1 MWALGMIDDD
11 STTAPAAPPWGKPGD
26 GCGQAPYH
34 RRRMYL
40 TINATEKCVM
50 ARITRQ
56 RVRHQANFTLRQYG
70 SWRKAT
76 AAAKAWVDA
85 TLPTLPARVARKDLK
100 TTRNT
105 SGVVGVRLANATRSR
120 NGHDYPDWR
129 WVAFWPGCAQA
140 SGIGWSVNKYGDGRA
155 FVSACLARRLESLN
169 RKVIDAKV
177 ERLRG
182 SAEYRALLRKKRLS
196 PP

>member
-1 MWALGMIDDD
+1 
-11 STTAPAAPPWGKPGD
+11 
-26 GCGQAPYH
+26 
-34 RRRMYL
+34 MYL
-40 TINATEKCVM
+40 TINRTEKCVM

-56 RVRHQANFTLRQYG
+56 RVCHQANFTLRQYG
-70 SWRKAT
+70 SWRKASV
-76 AAAKAWVDA
+76 AAKAWVEA
-85 TLPTLPARVARKDLK
+85 TLPTLPDPIARKDLK

-120 NGHDYPDWR
+120 NGVDYPDWR

-155 FVSACLARRLESLN
+155 FVSACLARHSESLD
-169 RKVIDAKV
+169 RAKLDAKV

-182 SAEYRALLRKKRLS
+182 SAAYRAMLRKKRLS

>member
-1 MWALGMIDDD
+1 
-11 STTAPAAPPWGKPGD
+11 
-26 GCGQAPYH
+26 
-34 RRRMYL
+34 MYL
-40 TINATEKCVM
+40 TINQTEKCVM

-76 AAAKAWVDA
+76 VAAKAWVEA
-85 TLPTLPARVARKDLK
+85 TLPKLPQRIARKGLK
-100 TTRNT
+100 TTRNV

-120 NGHDYPDWR
+120 LGHEYPDWR
-129 WVAFWPGCAQA
+129 WVAFWPGCARA

-155 FVSACLARRLESLN
+155 FVSACLARQSESLD
-169 RKVIDAKV
+169 RRRIDARV

-182 SAEYRALLRKKRLS
+182 SPEYRALLRRKKQA

>member
-1 MWALGMIDDD
+1 
-11 STTAPAAPPWGKPGD
+11 
-26 GCGQAPYH
+26 
-34 RRRMYL
+34 MYL
-40 TINATEKCVM
+40 TINQTEKCVM

-76 AAAKAWVDA
+76 AAARAWVEA
-85 TLPTLPARVARKDLK
+85 TLPTLPARVARKGLR
-100 TTRNT
+100 TTRNS

-129 WVAFWPGCAQA
+129 WVAFWPGCAQS

-155 FVSACLARRLESLN
+155 FVSACLARQTEWLDR
-169 RKVIDAKV
+169 RRIDARV
-177 ERLRG
+177 DRLRG
-182 SAEYRALLRKKRLS
+182 TATYRAMLRKKRLS

>member
-1 MWALGMIDDD
+1 
-11 STTAPAAPPWGKPGD
+11 
-26 GCGQAPYH
+26 
-34 RRRMYL
+34 MYL
-40 TINATEKCVM
+40 TINRTEKCVM

-56 RVRHQANFTLRQYG
+56 RVCHQANFTLRQYG

-76 AAAKAWVDA
+76 TAAKAWVEV
-85 TLPTLPARVARKDLK
+85 TLPTLPAPIARKDLK

-120 NGHDYPDWR
+120 NGIDYPDWR
-129 WVAFWPGCAQA
+129 WVAFWPGCEQA
-140 SGIGWSVNKYGDGRA
+140 SGIGWSVNKYGDSRA
-155 FVSACLARRLESLN
+155 FVSACLARQLESLD
-169 RKVIDAKV
+169 RTKIDAKV

-182 SAEYRALLRKKRLS
+182 TAAYRALVRKKRLS

>member
-1 MWALGMIDDD
+1 
-11 STTAPAAPPWGKPGD
+11 
-26 GCGQAPYH
+26 
-34 RRRMYL
+34 MYL

-70 SWRKAT
+70 SWRKAS
-76 AAAKAWVDA
+76 AAAKAWVEA
-85 TLPTLPARVARKDLK
+85 TLPILPARVARKDLK
-100 TTRNT
+100 TARNT

-120 NGHDYPDWR
+120 NGHNYPDWR

-169 RKVIDAKV
+169 RKLIDARV

-182 SAEYRALLRKKRLS
+182 STAYRALLRKKRLS

>member
-1 MWALGMIDDD
+1 M
-11 STTAPAAPPWGKPGD
+11 
-26 GCGQAPYH
+26 H
-34 RRRMYL
+34 L
-40 TINATEKCVM
+40 TINQTEKCVM

-56 RVRHQANFTLRQYG
+56 RVCHQANFTLRQYG

-76 AAAKAWVDA
+76 VAAKAWVVA
-85 TLPTLPARVARKDLK
+85 TLPTLPAPIARKDLK

-120 NGHDYPDWR
+120 NGLDYPDWR
-129 WVAFWPGCAQA
+129 WVAFWPGCEQA

-155 FVSACLARRLESLN
+155 FVSACLARQMESLD
-169 RKVIDAKV
+169 RAKIDAKV

-182 SAEYRALLRKKRLS
+182 GAAYRALLRKKRLS

>member
-1 MWALGMIDDD
+1 MPRGVGDN
-11 STTAPAAPPWGKPGD
+11 PG
-26 GCGQAPYH
+26 GAFRSII
-34 RRRMYL
+34 RRDMYL

-56 RVRHQANFTLRQYG
+56 RVRHQANFTLRQFG

-76 AAAKAWVDA
+76 AAAKAWVAA
-85 TLPTLPARVARKDLK
+85 TLPKLPDPIARKNLK
-100 TTRNT
+100 TSRNT
-105 SGVVGVRLANATRSR
+105 SGVVGVRLANATRTR
-120 NGHDYPDWR
+120 NGHEYPDWR

-140 SGIGWSVNKYGDGRA
+140 SGIGWSVNKYGDGCA
-155 FVSACLARRLESLN
+155 FVSACIARRLESLD
-169 RKVIDAKV
+169 RTAIDARVK
-177 ERLRG
+177 RLRG

>member
-1 MWALGMIDDD
+1 
-11 STTAPAAPPWGKPGD
+11 
-26 GCGQAPYH
+26 
-34 RRRMYL
+34 MYL
-40 TINATEKCVM
+40 TINRTEKCVM

-76 AAAKAWVDA
+76 AAARAWVEA

-120 NGHDYPDWR
+120 NGHVYPDWR

-169 RKVIDAKV
+169 RKLIDARV

-182 SAEYRALLRKKRLS
+182 STEYRALLRKKRLS

>member
-1 MWALGMIDDD
+1 
-11 STTAPAAPPWGKPGD
+11 
-26 GCGQAPYH
+26 
-34 RRRMYL
+34 MYL
-40 TINATEKCVM
+40 TVNQTEKCVM

-76 AAAKAWVDA
+76 AAAKAWVER
-85 TLPTLPARVARKDLK
+85 TLPKLPARIPRLDLK

-129 WVAFWPGCAQA
+129 WVAFWPGCPQA
-140 SGIGWSVNKYGDGRA
+140 SGIGWSVKKYGDGRA
-155 FVSACLARRLESLN
+155 FVSACIARQLQSID
-169 RKVIDAKV
+169 RKKIDAKV
-177 ERLRG
+177 DRLRG
-182 SAEYRALLRKKRLS
+182 GTAYRALLRRKRLS

>member
-1 MWALGMIDDD
+1 
-11 STTAPAAPPWGKPGD
+11 
-26 GCGQAPYH
+26 
-34 RRRMYL
+34 MYL
-40 TINATEKCVM
+40 TINQTEKCVM

-85 TLPTLPARVARKDLK
+85 TLPKLPERVARKNLK

-105 SGVVGVRLANATRSR
+105 SGVVGVRLANATRER
-120 NGHDYPDWR
+120 NGHEYPDWR

-140 SGIGWSVNKYGDGRA
+140 SGVGWSVNKYGDGRA
-155 FVSACLARRLESLN
+155 FVSACLARRLELLD
-169 RKVIDAKV
+169 RKAIDAKV
-177 ERLRG
+177 ERLRRSVNG
-182 SAEYRALLRKKRLS
+182 RAEYRALLRKKRLS

>member
-1 MWALGMIDDD
+1 
-11 STTAPAAPPWGKPGD
+11 
-26 GCGQAPYH
+26 
-34 RRRMYL
+34 MYL
-40 TINATEKCVM
+40 TINRTEHCVM

-76 AAAKAWVDA
+76 AAAKAWVEA
-85 TLPTLPARVARKDLK
+85 TLPTLPERVARKNLK

-105 SGVVGVRLANATRSR
+105 SGVVGVRLANATRAR
-120 NGHDYPDWR
+120 NGHEYPDWR

-155 FVSACLARRLESLN
+155 FVSACLARQLELLD
-169 RKVIDAKV
+169 RKAVDARI
-177 ERLRG
+177 ERMRRSVDG
-182 SAEYRALLRKKRLS
+182 AAKYRALLRKKRLS

>member
-1 MWALGMIDDD
+1 
-11 STTAPAAPPWGKPGD
+11 
-26 GCGQAPYH
+26 
-34 RRRMYL
+34 MYL
-40 TINATEKCVM
+40 TINETEKCVM

-76 AAAKAWVDA
+76 AAAKSWVEA
-85 TLPTLPARVARKDLK
+85 TLPRLPERIARKDLK

-120 NGHDYPDWR
+120 EGHEYPDWR

-140 SGIGWSVNKYGDGRA
+140 SGIGWSVNKYGDGLA
-155 FVSACLARRLESLN
+155 FVSACIARQLASLD
-169 RKVIDAKV
+169 RKAIDTKV
-177 ERLRG
+177 ARLRG

>member
-1 MWALGMIDDD
+1 MN
-11 STTAPAAPPWGKPGD
+11 
-26 GCGQAPYH
+26 
-34 RRRMYL
+34 L
-40 TINATEKCVM
+40 TINKTEKCVM

-76 AAAKAWVDA
+76 VAAKAWVEA
-85 TLPTLPARVARKDLK
+85 TLPTLPERMARKGLK

-105 SGVVGVRLANATRSR
+105 SGVVGVRLADATRSR
-120 NGHDYPDWR
+120 NGHEYADWR
-129 WVAFWPGCAQA
+129 WVAFWPGCAQT
-140 SGIGWSVNKYGDGRA
+140 SGIGWSVQKYGDGRA
-155 FVSACLARRLESLN
+155 FVSACLARRLESLD
-169 RKVIDAKV
+169 RQRIDARV

-182 SAEYRALLRKKRLS
+182 SAEYRALLRKKRLA